1 MWIILVL
8 IGVAVLVYL
17 TFAGIIRASRN
28 EDKGWV
34 VGIFIGWLFGLGWL
48 VGASYL
54 ATHRK
59 SRTNAGS

>member
-1 MWIILVL
+1 MLTILLLV
-8 IGVAVLVYL
+8 GVAVLIYL
-17 TFAGIIRASRN
+17 TFAGAIRASRN

-34 VGIFIGWLFGLGWL
+34 VGIFVGWLFGLGWL

-59 SRTNAGS
+59 NRAKVPS